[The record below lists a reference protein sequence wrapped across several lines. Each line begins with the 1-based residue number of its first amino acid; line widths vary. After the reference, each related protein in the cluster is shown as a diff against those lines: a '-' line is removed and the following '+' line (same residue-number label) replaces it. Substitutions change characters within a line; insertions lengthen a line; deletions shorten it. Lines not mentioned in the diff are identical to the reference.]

1 MNTLK
6 AEKRSMD
13 IKAKK
18 LRREGYV
25 VGNVFGKK
33 IEGSI
38 PVKFQKLELEKF
50 LKKAHKGSQIM
61 LDVEGTQYDALIK
74 DVAYNPVAGRIDE
87 IDFQALVS
95 TEKVHSVVEVIL
107 ENHDKI
113 AEGVLQESLEEIAYK
128 ALPADLVD
136 EVRVDVGGMKIGDI
150 IRVKDLPI
158 YADKKI
164 TIMTDPDAI
173 VAGKVIWHPVDFSLI
188 GYKAVLEYT
197 EFWTS
202 YRNSFI
208 YTISSVVISII
219 VTLTA
224 AYSLS
229 RPKFPGKAA
238 INMFFV
244 ITMFFNGGLIPTFLV
259 MKDIGMY
266 NNPLVM
272 VLMGCVSVW
281 NLMVARTF
289 IQTNIPEELYE
300 ASALDGASHFQYFIK
315 VVMPLSKTIIAVLA
329 VYYGVAKWNDY
340 FTGLVYLKD
349 RSLYP
354 LQTVLREI
362 LATLQVDM
370 TGDFMTTMSEDAS
383 NLAEATRIANV
394 SKYCIIVLATGPV
407 VVLYAFMQKYFEK
420 GVMIGSLK
428 G

>member
-1 MNTLK
+1 M
-6 AEKRSMD
+6 
-13 IKAKK
+13 
-18 LRREGYV
+18 
-25 VGNVFGKK
+25 
-33 IEGSI
+33 
-38 PVKFQKLELEKF
+38 F
-50 LKKAHKGSQIM
+50 LIIYP
-61 LDVEGTQYDALIK
+61 LY
-74 DVAYNPVAGRIDE
+74 
-87 IDFQALVS
+87 LVCIA
-95 TEKVHSVVEVIL
+95 SV
-107 ENHDKI
+107 
-113 AEGVLQESLEEIAYK
+113 S
-128 ALPADLVD
+128 
-136 EVRVDVGGMKIGDI
+136 
-150 IRVKDLPI
+150 
-158 YADKKI
+158 
-164 TIMTDPDAI
+164 DPDAI

-197 EFWTS
+197 EFWSS

-272 VLMGCVSVW
+272 ILMGCVSVW

-420 GVMIGSLK
+420 HHDGSVDCDRTGRGL
-428 G
+428 GNGHQIQHFVFSDPMVFIHEFLLHQRNDDITAPERECTQIQCGYEYFPQYFSLGFFFFPTFHATFLHSF